1 MTRSARHGCWRF
13 DLAKVTTSDY
23 FVFMRTVGVKELKSR
38 LSEYLRAV
46 KRGEIVI
53 VTEHEQPVAELR
65 RPVQRPAG
73 VEDHDAALDALA
85 AMGEVTRTS
94 GAKRKGWRWTTR
106 GLGIK
111 PGSATRI
118 LGELRADSHL

>member
-1 MTRSARHGCWRF
+1 VF
-13 DLAKVTTSDY
+13 EPDLGQVTTGDY

-46 KRGEIVI
+46 KRGEVVI
-53 VTEHEQPVAELR
+53 VTERDQPIAELR

-85 AMGEVTRTS
+85 ATGEVTRS
-94 GAKRKGWRWTTR
+94 RPRRKGWRWTTR
-106 GLGIK
+106 GLGMK
-111 PGSATRI
+111 PGSASRI
-118 LGELRADSHL
+118 LDELRAESQR

>member
-1 MTRSARHGCWRF
+1 
-13 DLAKVTTSDY
+13 
-23 FVFMRTVGVKELKSR
+23 MRTVGVKELKSR

-53 VTEHEQPVAELR
+53 VTERERPVAELR

-94 GAKRKGWRWTTR
+94 SAKRRGWRWTTR
-106 GLGIK
+106 GLGMK

-118 LGELRADSHL
+118 LADLRADSHL